1 MIEVTRVRVE
11 TPVVHTVR
19 VFEPQ
24 PVKVS
29 VIIGSGSGG
38 VTDHGAL
45 QGLGDNDHPQYA
57 LAADALDPAD
67 FATAGQ
73 GELADTA
80 VQPAAL
86 TDEADTRA
94 AADTALGGRIDDEA
108 QARTDADAALSTDIT
123 NQVGNEATDRAL
135 ADAALSD
142 AIAAAISQEVADRTA
157 AITAAIDA
165 LVGGAPG
172 TLDTLVELAAALEG
186 QMADLASLLTL
197 IGTKETPAG
206 AQAKVDIETG
216 NRIAAVS
223 AAIAAA
229 AVDATTK
236 ADAAQA
242 AAIAAAAVD
251 ATTKANAAVVTAA
264 AAAQVIADAKVE
276 DAIVNGVTTKAPSQN
291 AVYDALA
298 LKATTAQGVLADTAV
313 QPAAPATL
321 TNKRITERWAVVAPG
336 VTPALDTDLYDGFLL
351 SGLAAAVTSMT
362 TNLTGTPTQGQQFI
376 AVLSDDGTAR
386 AITWDAKFTGSTLP
400 TTTTVGSKTWVGCRW
415 DTAANAFV
423 CLATKV
429 V

>member
-1 MIEVTRVRVE
+1 MTEVTRVRVE

-19 VFEPQ
+19 VFEPE

-29 VIIGSGSGG
+29 VLVGG
-38 VTDHGAL
+38 T
-45 QGLGDNDHPQYA
+45 P
-57 LAADALDPAD
+57 LDPAD
-67 FATAGQ
+67 FATAVQ
-73 GELADTA
+73 GALADTA
-80 VQPAAL
+80 VQPGDIPTEIWNVKTVNNDYYPANEGIPDQSAVGGPTL
-86 TDEADTRA
+86 VAGDLVCREDGLIYEIAEGPWTLIHTMVEGDHVQVLWDSYTGDWQPYSSILMVKNSHGTLSPVGEGFLGYIAEGFGTLVNGVVDRIDDEADART
-94 AADTALGGRIDDEA
+94 AADTALSE
-108 QARTDADAALSTDIT
+108 DIT
-123 NQVGNEATDRAL
+123 NQVGNEATDRTL

-165 LVGGAPG
+165 LVGDAPG

-291 AVYDALA
+291 AVYDAL
-298 LKATTAQGVLADTAV
+298 L
-313 QPAAPATL
+313 
-321 TNKRITERWAVVAPG
+321 
-336 VTPALDTDLYDGFLL
+336 
-351 SGLAAAVTSMT
+351 
-362 TNLTGTPTQGQQFI
+362 
-376 AVLSDDGTAR
+376 
-386 AITWDAKFTGSTLP
+386 
-400 TTTTVGSKTWVGCRW
+400 
-415 DTAANAFV
+415 ANADEALGFA
-423 CLATKV
+423 LMLGGM
-429 V
+429 

>member
-1 MIEVTRVRVE
+1 MTEVTRVRVE
-11 TPVVHTVR
+11 TPVMHTVR

-29 VIIGSGSGG
+29 VLVGG
-38 VTDHGAL
+38 NGT
-45 QGLGDNDHPQYA
+45 P
-57 LAADALDPAD
+57 LDPAD
-67 FATAGQ
+67 FATAVQ
-73 GELADTA
+73 GALADTA
-80 VQPAAL
+80 VQPGDIPIEIWNVETIVDGTYPDNEGIPDQSAVGGPTLVAGDRACRDDGL
-86 TDEADTRA
+86 IYEIAEGPWTLIHTTVEGDHVQVLWDSYTDDWQPYSSLLMVKNSHGTFAPVGDGYLRYIAGGFGPLINGVVDRIDDEADART
-94 AADTALGGRIDDEA
+94 AADTALSE
-108 QARTDADAALSTDIT
+108 DIT
-123 NQVGNEATDRAL
+123 NQVGNEATDRTL

-165 LVGGAPG
+165 LVGDAPG

-291 AVYDALA
+291 AVYDAL
-298 LKATTAQGVLADTAV
+298 L
-313 QPAAPATL
+313 
-321 TNKRITERWAVVAPG
+321 
-336 VTPALDTDLYDGFLL
+336 
-351 SGLAAAVTSMT
+351 
-362 TNLTGTPTQGQQFI
+362 
-376 AVLSDDGTAR
+376 
-386 AITWDAKFTGSTLP
+386 
-400 TTTTVGSKTWVGCRW
+400 
-415 DTAANAFV
+415 ANADEALGFA
-423 CLATKV
+423 LMLGGM
-429 V
+429 